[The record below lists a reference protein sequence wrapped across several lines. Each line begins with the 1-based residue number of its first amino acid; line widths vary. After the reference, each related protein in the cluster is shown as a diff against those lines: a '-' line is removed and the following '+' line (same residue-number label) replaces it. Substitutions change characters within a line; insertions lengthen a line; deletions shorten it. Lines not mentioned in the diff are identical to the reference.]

1 MELWF
6 LIALVIVFFIG
17 KLVGHRA
24 EMHKVE
30 LYSHGRPYYI
40 PEMGFPYQTFCS
52 HHYKVEPISQ
62 DEAAKLFEEWATTQ
76 ETESSDEIKYH

>member
-1 MELWF
+1 MEPGIL
-6 LIALVIVFFIG
+6 LALVFVFFVG

-40 PEMGFPYQTFCS
+40 PEMSFPYQTVSS
-52 HHYKVEPISQ
+52 HHYKVEAIS
-62 DEAAKLFEEWATTQ
+62 EAEAVKLFEEWATAQ
-76 ETESSDEIKYH
+76 EAEGQ